1 LLCNPYDRRRGM
13 DLEPYSVAIGVGD
26 GLVARVGHTIV
37 FIADEA
43 GASILLEVLSAPQV
57 EQLSGSA
64 VAKALG
70 GIALGPHSALV
81 PPFGLLAPTDGGML
95 LMLRGPVAAHIEC
108 DGAVRTVSGDR
119 ALTWVDETLDGQI
132 DAVTVCRR
140 DTTAAASTYTDLRS
154 GVVPAGCFVLRH
166 RTRAKSAPAQPDH
179 EPVATSPAVA
189 VQPPSAPPVA
199 TASADIPPEQRAAAT
214 VADERARYARQ
225 AAPEPA
231 LHQGSAEP
239 PLGRA
244 VSPRAEPTAEARA
257 DVGALTLDDTAVY
270 PLDRPYVIGRKPT
283 IDAAVRDSRA
293 SPIFLGDDPQ
303 ISRVHAY
310 VEIGP
315 GTVQVRDAGTPAGTF
330 VAAPGDTAWTKV
342 GAAPTTLEPGWCLR
356 IGQRILFYQ
365 KGNSAQ

>member
-1 LLCNPYDRRRGM
+1 M

-70 GIALGPHSALV
+70 GIALGPTPRWYRLRIAR
-81 PPFGLLAPTDGGML
+81 PTDGGML

-166 RTRAKSAPAQPDH
+166 RTGRSPRRPAGSRAGGHIA
-179 EPVATSPAVA
+179 AVA
-189 VQPPSAPPVA
+189 VQPPSAPGRHR
-199 TASADIPPEQRAAAT
+199 SADIPPEQRAAAT

-225 AAPEPA
+225 AHRNRRCTKAQPNA
-231 LHQGSAEP
+231 
-239 PLGRA
+239 
-244 VSPRAEPTAEARA
+244 AR
-257 DVGALTLDDTAVY
+257 
-270 PLDRPYVIGRKPT
+270 
-283 IDAAVRDSRA
+283 
-293 SPIFLGDDPQ
+293 
-303 ISRVHAY
+303 
-310 VEIGP
+310 
-315 GTVQVRDAGTPAGTF
+315 
-330 VAAPGDTAWTKV
+330 
-342 GAAPTTLEPGWCLR
+342 
-356 IGQRILFYQ
+356 
-365 KGNSAQ
+365 